1 MSVVFSV
8 SHVGKAYGSL
18 RALKDVSMELR
29 ENEILGLIGQNGS
42 GKSTLLKIL
51 TGVVQPSE
59 GALTLR
65 GKPVVLPSPVAA
77 ARMGIGMVH
86 QEQSLIPNLTVAE
99 NIFFDKPTP
108 ARRFGLYDWRKLYRE
123 ATHQLEK
130 LESGI
135 RPDILVE
142 TLSFSERQVV
152 EFAKVLAIEELLTD
166 PLVILFDEP
175 TSLLAK
181 GEVDDLFRQIRRLK
195 SRASIVFVSHRMDE
209 VLEISDRV
217 HVMSDGENVAE
228 RTRANTTHEEL
239 YHLMV
244 GSQRSED
251 YYFEERRRPLDDAP
265 PRLVVEGLSA
275 PGLFKDV
282 SLTVRAGEILALT
295 GVAGSGAESLCRAL
309 FGAEDGVKGRITI
322 NGAPLQAGGLPDSAV
337 AMGIGYV
344 PAERRIEGVL
354 VGRSILDNVVLTF
367 GPSLGKYGIINRRR
381 ESERALRWINT
392 LKVKAKSA
400 AEMIERLSG
409 GNQQKV
415 AVAKWLVAD
424 KLEVLILDHPTRGLD
439 PGAKADLFEAMR
451 TMAADG
457 LAIIFV
463 SDTLEETLGMADT
476 VVVMRDGVATARFDD
491 LRRGKPAPEAIVAA
505 MV

>member
-1 MSVVFSV
+1 MTSVLSV
-8 SHVGKAYGSL
+8 SHVGKTYGSL

-51 TGVVQPSE
+51 TGMVQPTE
-59 GALTLR
+59 GMLTLR
-65 GKPVVLPSPVAA
+65 GTPVTLPSPVAA

-108 ARRFGLYDWRKLYRE
+108 ARRFGLYDWRLLYRE
-123 ATHQLEK
+123 AAHQLAK

-135 RPDILVE
+135 RPDALVE
-142 TLSFSERQVV
+142 GLSFSQRQVV
-152 EFAKVLAIEELLTD
+152 EFAKVLALEEMVSE

-181 GEVDDLFRQIRRLK
+181 GEVDDLFRQIRRLRT
-195 SRASIVFVSHRMDE
+195 RASIVFVSHRMDE

-228 RTRANTTHEEL
+228 RTRGTTTHEEL

-251 YYFEERRRPLDDAP
+251 YYLEERRRPLDDAP
-265 PRLVVEGLSA
+265 PRLVVDGLSA

-282 SLTVRAGEILALT
+282 SLTVRAGEILALI
-295 GVAGSGAESLCRAL
+295 GVAGSGAEGFCRAL
-309 FGAEDGVKGRITI
+309 FGAEDGVKGKITI
-322 NGAPLQAGGLPDSAV
+322 NGTPVQAGGMPDAAV
-337 AMGIGYV
+337 AVGIGYV

-354 VGRSILDNVVLTF
+354 VGRSVLDNVVLTF
-367 GPSLGKYGIINRRR
+367 GSGLGRHGIINRLR
-381 ESERALRWINT
+381 ESERALTWINV
-392 LKVKAKSA
+392 LKVKTKTA

-415 AVAKWLVAD
+415 AVAKWLMAD
-424 KLEVLILDHPTRGLD
+424 TLQVLILDHPTRGLD

-451 TMAADG
+451 TLAADG
-457 LAIIFV
+457 LAILFV
-463 SDTLEETLGMADT
+463 ADTLEETLGMADT
-476 VVVMRDGVATARFDD
+476 VVVMRDGVPTARFND
-491 LRRGKPAPEAIVAA
+491 LGRGKPAPEAIVAA